1 MELQGVGMKQIDTLT
16 QIQKTIKESEAVL
29 LYVSAPNCNVCDA
42 LKPKVTELF
51 DKKFP
56 KIVQISANIADIPEL
71 GAQFQIFSAPAILI
85 FFDRKEF
92 AREGRN
98 VSLELLQSRV
108 EKIYNLYFS

>member
-1 MELQGVGMKQIDTLT
+1 MKQLDRLT
-16 QIQKTIKESEAVL
+16 QIQKVIKEHDAVL

-42 LKPKVTELF
+42 LKPKVAELF
-51 DKKFP
+51 HKKFP
-56 KIVQISANIADIPEL
+56 KIIQISANIADTPEL
-71 GAQFQIFSAPAILI
+71 GAQFQIFSAPAILL
-85 FFDRKEF
+85 FFDGKEF